1 MGDDCSSALAFDTE
15 GGGVTQISGYY
26 LGVMIIINCAA
37 CLIPIEFFL
46 IEIWHRHEFFSL
58 LLFVVPLIAGWIIAE
73 LLPER
78 YYQIKSFESN
88 GRVYE
93 GLGIRFFK
101 RFVPNGDYINRIV
114 RRSEPGYRVICDEN
128 SIVEFEAGTRLA
140 ERCHIVSLLLVLP
153 SAVYALMLGWNNF
166 ALWILL
172 PNIPLHLYPVLLQ
185 RYTRARIQKVLNR
198 GKRKR

>member
-1 MGDDCSSALAFDTE
+1 MASPRIFQSSAL
-15 GGGVTQISGYY
+15 
-26 LGVMIIINCAA
+26 
-37 CLIPIEFFL
+37 
-46 IEIWHRHEFFSL
+46 HRS
-58 LLFVVPLIAGWIIAE
+58 LIAGWIIVR

-78 YYQIKSFESN
+78 YYQIKSFESS

-93 GLGIRFFK
+93 RLGIRFFK
-101 RFVPNGDYINRIV
+101 RFVPNGDYINRRI
-114 RRSEPGYRVICDEN
+114 RHSEPVYRVICDEN
-128 SIVEFEAGTRLA
+128 SIVKFEAGTRLA
-140 ERCHIVSLLLVLP
+140 ERCHIVSLLLMLP
-153 SAVYALMLGWNNF
+153 SAAYALMLGWNNF

>member
-1 MGDDCSSALAFDTE
+1 MGDVAVDAGEKSAA
-15 GGGVTQISGYY
+15 QISGMY
-26 LGVMIIINCAA
+26 LGVVIIINCAA
-37 CLIPIEFFL
+37 CLIPIELFL
-46 IEIWHRHEFFSL
+46 MEIWHRHEFFSL
-58 LLFVVPLIAGWIIAE
+58 LFFVIPLIAGWIIAE

-78 YYQIKSFESN
+78 YYRIKPFELS

-93 GLGIRFFK
+93 RLGIRFFK
-101 RFVPNGDYINRIV
+101 RFVPNGEYINRII

-128 SIVEFEAGTRLA
+128 SIVKFEAETRLA
-140 ERCHIVSLLLVLP
+140 ERCHIVSLLLMLP
-153 SAVYALMLGWNNF
+153 SAAYALMLGWNNF